1 MTKHYF
7 IRFPFTQR
15 QTTSIFL
22 PLKFLAELRCFISLG
37 LTMILV
43 GKAARIVLM
52 FFCHH
57 SAHICSANN
66 RTVSNRLAELWS
78 KLLTKQDGNLPL
90 DFLEAL
96 GLKSPTSEEVKQTP
110 SIVLWRSWTSWIHG
124 MDSLRCFASCQLSK
138 FHSLVGCLP
147 HLKSISWSVC
157 L

>member
-1 MTKHYF
+1 
-7 IRFPFTQR
+7 
-15 QTTSIFL
+15 
-22 PLKFLAELRCFISLG
+22 
-37 LTMILV
+37 MILV

-57 SAHICSANN
+57 SAHICSAN

-110 SIVLWRSWTSWIHG
+110 SIVLWRS
-124 MDSLRCFASCQLSK
+124 
-138 FHSLVGCLP
+138 
-147 HLKSISWSVC
+147 
-157 L
+157 